1 MVPAGYQGGLPPVHS
16 GGLVLREGL
25 EMALV
30 HQISFT
36 KETKFAS
43 EIFFYTGLF
52 TLGPTY
58 PVCGIN

>member
-43 EIFFYTGLF
+43 EIFFIQGFLLWDPH
-52 TLGPTY
+52 TLS
-58 PVCGIN
+58 VA

>member
-36 KETKFAS
+36 KETRKFAS
-43 EIFFYTGLF
+43 EIFFTQGFLLWDPH
-52 TLGPTY
+52 TLS
-58 PVCGIN
+58 VA